1 MLIHV
6 INPNASREMTEQIA
20 IAAREGAGP
29 NARIEVSGGQ
39 TSPVSIEGYADEA
52 LAVPA
57 MLNAIHAADQRGA
70 AAHVVAC
77 FDDPGLSAA
86 REVAGAPVVGTCQ
99 AAVQFA
105 MTVAVRFSVVT
116 TLPRSVPII
125 EDLVS
130 AYGAG
135 RHCRGVH
142 AVNLP
147 VLAFETDEGT
157 ARAKLLHAVRA
168 AQKADNVDAVVLG
181 CAGMTSLTRW
191 LSAECGIPVIDGVTA
206 AVRMAE
212 ALAASG
218 YRTSKTGGY
227 ATPIQKA
234 GGFERLAS

>member
-29 NARIEVSGGQ
+29 NSRIEVSGGQ
-39 TSPVSIEGYADEA
+39 ATPVSIEGYADEA

-57 MLNAIHAADQRGA
+57 MLNAIHAVDQRGA
-70 AAHVVAC
+70 AAHVIAC

-234 GGFERLAS
+234 GGFERMAS

>member
-6 INPNASREMTEQIA
+6 INPNASHEMTQQIA
-20 IAAREGAGP
+20 SAAREVARPG
-29 NARIEVSGGQ
+29 ARIEVSGG
-39 TSPVSIEGYADEA
+39 TASPVSIEGYTDEA
-52 LAVPA
+52 LSVPG
-57 MLNAIHAADQRGA
+57 MLDAIHAADGRGA
-70 AAHVVAC
+70 AAHVIAC
-77 FDDPGLSAA
+77 FDDPGLRAA
-86 REVAGAPVVGTCQ
+86 REVALAPVVGTCQ
-99 AAVQFA
+99 AAVHFA
-105 MTVAVRFSVVT
+105 TTVAVRFSVVT

-130 AYGAG
+130 AYGAE
-135 RHCRGVH
+135 RQCRGVH

-168 AQKADNVDAVVLG
+168 AQKSDNVDAVVLG

-206 AVRMAE
+206 AVTLAE

-218 YRTSKTGGY
+218 YHTSKTGGY
-227 ATPIQKA
+227 AAPLQKP
-234 GGFERLAS
+234 GGFERLSS